1 MYRTSSSVVL
11 LAVLVVVALT
21 IGLSSSAAARG
32 PAHLRAFAL
41 WVQPDL
47 DFNRPGEEQDLTADA
62 DGALGLGLSGEYQFS
77 ERLGLE
83 LGVFRASPD
92 INLVNYLR
100 ELDLTARTSDGQAM
114 TPVSLGL
121 NIHLLPEDR
130 LDLYLA
136 PFVAYV
142 YYGDLEFHIDE
153 TFEIDGQ
160 TVTLQDSIR
169 VDVDNDLAYGAT
181 LGLDIP
187 FSSQPWAIATSL
199 RYLATSLDITDPDG
213 DRETLGFDSW
223 IVSLGLS
230 YSF

>member
-1 MYRTSSSVVL
+1 MYRMQSSVVL
-11 LAVLVVVALT
+11 LGALIVLVLT
-21 IGLSSSAAARG
+21 MGLSSPAAARG

-47 DFNRPGEEQDLTADA
+47 DFNRPGDEQDLTADA
-62 DGALGLGLSGEYQFS
+62 DGALGLGISGEYQFS
-77 ERLGLE
+77 DRLGLE

-92 INLVNYLR
+92 INLVNYVR
-100 ELDLTARTSDGQAM
+100 ELDLAAQASDGQAM

-130 LDLYLA
+130 LDFYLA

-142 YYGDLEFHIDE
+142 YYGDLEFHLNE
-153 TFEIDGQ
+153 TIEIGGQ
-160 TVTLQDSIR
+160 TVTLQDSVR

-187 FSSQPWAIATSL
+187 FSSQPWAVATSV
-199 RYLATSLDITDPDG
+199 RYLATGLDITDPEG
-213 DRETLGFDSW
+213 DRETLDFDSW
-223 IVSLGLS
+223 IVSLGLR

>member
-1 MYRTSSSVVL
+1 MRSSVVL
-11 LAVLVVVALT
+11 LAGLVVIVFA
-21 IGLSSSAAARG
+21 IGLSSPATARE

-41 WVQPDL
+41 WIQPDL

-62 DGALGLGLSGEYQFS
+62 DGALGLGISGEYQFS
-77 ERLGLE
+77 DRLGLE
-83 LGVFRASPD
+83 LGIFRASPD
-92 INLVNYLR
+92 INLVNYLK
-100 ELDLTARTSDGQAM
+100 ELDLAAHTSDGQAM

-142 YYGDLEFHIDE
+142 YYGDLEFHISE
-153 TFEIDGQ
+153 TVEIDGQ
-160 TVTLQDSIR
+160 TITLQDSIR
-169 VDVDNDLAYGAT
+169 VDVANDLAYGAT
-181 LGLDIP
+181 VGLDIP
-187 FSSQPWAIATSL
+187 FSSKPWAIATSL

-213 DRETLGFDSW
+213 DRETLDFDSW
-223 IVSLGLS
+223 IISLGLR